1 MSNLQQSSS
10 SKFTNLKQNDKND
23 KNDDIKNK
31 MKDKEYNDMNENDDE
46 DDFNEDD
53 DDVDSDDNSFNIE
66 DDENEMNEEDE
77 DEDEDE
83 DEYEEGDNYN
93 NSDFN
98 SELKNKNSAENNL
111 LISSIGGGSG
121 GGDSDNVDDASGED
135 DDSDDDSDDENYL
148 QKFDNEIHENIIE
161 RFHPESI
168 IHNYEEVKAMARIT
182 RNSEGIIIDK
192 LHKTVPFLTKY
203 EKTSI
208 IGQRAKQINSGSMPF
223 IDIPNNIMDGYL
235 IALMELEQKKIP
247 FIIKR
252 PIPDG
257 SCEYWNVN
265 DLEIIN

>member
-10 SKFTNLKQNDKND
+10 SKITNLKQNDKND

-31 MKDKEYNDMNENDDE
+31 MKDKEYNENDDE

-53 DDVDSDDNSFNIE
+53 DDVGSSDDNSFNIE

-83 DEYEEGDNYN
+83 DEYEEGDSY
-93 NSDFN
+93 
-98 SELKNKNSAENNL
+98 SELKNNNSAENNL

-121 GGDSDNVDDASGED
+121 GGDSDNVDDASGDD

>member
-1 MSNLQQSSS
+1 MSNLEQSSS
-10 SKFTNLKQNDKND
+10 SKFTNLKQNSP
-23 KNDDIKNK
+23 NDDIKNK
-31 MKDKEYNDMNENDDE
+31 MKDKEYNNMNDNDDD

-53 DDVDSDDNSFNIE
+53 NDEDSDHDSFNI
-66 DDENEMNEEDE
+66 DDE
-77 DEDEDE
+77 DEMNNDEDE
-83 DEYEEGDNYN
+83 EEEEDEEGDNYN
-93 NSDFN
+93 NNDFN
-98 SELKNKNSAENNL
+98 SADENNL
-111 LISSIGGGSG
+111 LISSIGGGG
-121 GGDSDNVDDASGED
+121 GGGAGLITNNADSDKVDDDDS

-148 QKFDNEIHENIIE
+148 QKFDNEIHDNIIE

-247 FIIKR
+247 FIIRR